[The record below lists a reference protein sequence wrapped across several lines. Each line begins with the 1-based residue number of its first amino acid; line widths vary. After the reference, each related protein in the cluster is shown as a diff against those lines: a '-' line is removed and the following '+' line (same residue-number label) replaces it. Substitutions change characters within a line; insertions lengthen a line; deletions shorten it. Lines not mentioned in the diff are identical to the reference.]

1 MKIKNVVFDFNGT
14 LLNDVEVCFDI
25 EKEMQIRE
33 HVSPLL
39 TEEEYF
45 NLFGFPVRDYYKT
58 IGFDDN
64 KYPELAKLFMKLYHQ
79 RWFKES
85 SVYENCEKVLGDLKE
100 KGYNLYVLSA
110 TEDTFLTKQLQD
122 IKLLQYFDGTIG
134 SSNID
139 AKEKISYGKKYLD
152 EHNVNSEETI
162 LIGDTIHD
170 YETSKHLG
178 LRCLLFSKGHC
189 SLERLKKTMMPIAN
203 SYLEIEDYILNN

>member
-1 MKIKNVVFDFNGT
+1 MKIRNVVFDFNGT

-25 EKEMQIRE
+25 EKEMQISE

-64 KYPELAKLFMKLYHQ
+64 RFPELAKLFMKLYHQ

-85 SVYENCEKVLGDLKE
+85 SVYENCEKVLNDLKE

-110 TEDTFLTKQLQD
+110 TEDAF
-122 IKLLQYFDGTIG
+122 
-134 SSNID
+134 
-139 AKEKISYGKKYLD
+139 
-152 EHNVNSEETI
+152 
-162 LIGDTIHD
+162 
-170 YETSKHLG
+170 
-178 LRCLLFSKGHC
+178 
-189 SLERLKKTMMPIAN
+189 
-203 SYLEIEDYILNN
+203 